1 MATIED
7 KKKKLEDAPVND
19 PARVPV
25 SFGARARAA
34 SERPSMATPLPRTSP
49 VPPTPSMAFVPGS
62 ITPTESKGEYGVSR
76 SLDVT
81 LPRFEAPPQKT
92 ASPVDR
98 AFAKRTQTLAKAPTL
113 EMAAAPTQEATG
125 QQPPAYLS
133 TPSGALYRNPE
144 HPDTPNYIPK
154 DFDPAKAEAEWD
166 ARVKASEAAETRSVD
181 FGQRGKAQA
190 SGGQGNSPIQITKQ
204 PNGVTEIWDR
214 TSGEVR
220 TLLPG
225 DGDFSATNRHM
236 AQLTSGD
243 PGAYADLVARAN
255 GYEAGLKN
263 ADTAAFRGETER
275 SLVPSQI
282 RENNARAQD
291 ASASAA
297 ARSRKDAGKEPSYKP
312 FTQTGADGSETTLFY
327 NEGNPRDI
335 INPNQTANSFESH
348 LAEVEA
354 GIAARPDKRDAALQR
369 LKEMYPEK
377 SNIVDK
383 YFQ

>member
-34 SERPSMATPLPRTSP
+34 SVRPSMATPLPRTEP
-49 VPPTPSMAFVPGS
+49 VPPTPSMTFVPGS

-81 LPRFEAPPQKT
+81 LPRFATPPQKT
-92 ASPVDR
+92 ASPVDQ
-98 AFAKRTQTLAKAPTL
+98 AFSKRTQTLAKAPAL
-113 EMAAAPTQEATG
+113 EVAAAPTREATG

-133 TPSGALYRNPE
+133 NPSGALYRNPA

-154 DFDPAKAEAEWD
+154 DFDMAKANTEWD
-166 ARVKASEAAETRSVD
+166 ARVKASEAAETRGVD
-181 FGQRGKAQA
+181 FGRRGKQT
-190 SGGQGNSPIQITKQ
+190 GGSQGTSPIQITKQ

-243 PGAYADLVARAN
+243 PAAYADLMARAN
-255 GYEAGLKN
+255 GYEAGLEN

-291 ASASAA
+291 ANASAA
-297 ARSRKDAGKEPSYKP
+297 ARSRKDAGKEPNYKP
-312 FTQTGADGSETTLFY
+312 FTQANADGSETTLFY

-335 INPNQTANSFESH
+335 INPNQAANTFETH